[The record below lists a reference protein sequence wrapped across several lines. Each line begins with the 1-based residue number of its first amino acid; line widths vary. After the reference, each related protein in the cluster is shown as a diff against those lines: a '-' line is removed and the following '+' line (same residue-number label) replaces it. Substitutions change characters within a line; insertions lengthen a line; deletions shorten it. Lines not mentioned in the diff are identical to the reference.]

1 MKPKHL
7 PGGEEYLND
16 YWKLRDSY
24 MNDLK
29 HDRELRKENRKRIA
43 IYILRKLLWSFGF
56 FPIFLAVWIPLLLS
70 HFNLVV
76 FSQQLIELFTSYLAQ
91 SPNLQAATSESII
104 IAWAS
109 IGCMFMVFD
118 LVLTP
123 YRSPFEEQADAYMK
137 ARYMMFSE
145 IMSKQKSTK
154 GAVHTSDQE
163 VADHDMRPVYECE
176 DDVDEEMITS
186 SHISIGTPKQPQRSQ
201 ETTES
206 TTHLHSNVSA
216 ANSPLQSNS

>member
-7 PGGEEYLND
+7 PLSEEYLND

-29 HDRELRKENRKRIA
+29 SDRELTRENRKRIA
-43 IYILRKLLWSFGF
+43 IYVLLKLLWSFGF

-76 FSQQLIELFTSYLAQ
+76 FSQQLIELFTSFLAQ
-91 SPNLQAATSESII
+91 SPNLQAATSESIF

-123 YRSPFEEQADAYMK
+123 YRSPYEEQADAYMK
-137 ARYMMFSE
+137 ARYMMISE
-145 IMSKQKSTK
+145 MVDSKNTAT

-163 VADHDMRPVYECE
+163 VADHDLRPVYECE

-186 SHISIGTPKQPQRSQ
+186 SHISIGEPKVSRIQNTHRSDTL
-201 ETTES
+201 TTKES
-206 TTHLHSNVSA
+206 LEQSA
-216 ANSPLQSNS
+216 R